1 MLSFPQTKVFQS
13 IERAVAAGFTIDQ
26 EGKALTWTSVS
37 GVSGVRKSAGTGTEV
52 FAGVALNM
60 LYLPVEVPFSERLT
74 QASLA
79 ITLSNTPLGGTLR
92 VYNVTTA
99 TVFTAGNGTDANTYS
114 LSGVTATLPVANNGN
129 VFLVSYRF
137 APTVA
142 QAQAFWGNVHP
153 GGPAGAYLGQIG
165 VIQKGDVFTTE
176 YDTAV
181 DWTVAA
187 PVVRLGANGVFT
199 TAGSGTILSNVT
211 VIQAPDLGVGALG
224 LEIR

>member
-114 LSGVTATLPVANNGN
+114 LSGVTATLPVAMREPDKEPMHVPYVIDKLSGINEVLMGMRLSDMAYPE
-129 VFLVSYRF
+129 VIRVPDTWSYLVVIGPVSDTSLTWMGVLGWVRR
-137 APTVA
+137 AATVA
-142 QAQAFWGNVHP
+142 GIAFLLDRLLRKVSGQ
-153 GGPAGAYLGQIG
+153 GAVELL
-165 VIQKGDVFTTE
+165 FSLF
-176 YDTAV
+176 
-181 DWTVAA
+181 
-187 PVVRLGANGVFT
+187 R
-199 TAGSGTILSNVT
+199 
-211 VIQAPDLGVGALG
+211 
-224 LEIR
+224 